1 VWSATDRAVDWSP
14 SYLPTRTR
22 DTTANDDD
30 DTDNDDALLVAAG
43 LAPALRA
50 EVAAYRRTQRHAHLV
65 DHGLDNA
72 HARAHVAALRAQ
84 VLCVERD
91 CCGCWGMR

>member
-14 SYLPTRTR
+14 AHAT
-22 DTTANDDD
+22 DTTAKNDGDD
-30 DTDNDDALLVAAG
+30 DTDNDDALLAAAG

-65 DHGLDNA
+65 DHGPDNA

-84 VLCVERD
+84 VLCVVF
-91 CCGCWGMR
+91 